1 MARVRQIVVRLERPE
16 QLFTADPVSP
26 TSPAYTEYTAQ
37 PAIETVRE
45 LLIMRMPSKQSE
57 VELQVILPPDQLRDG
72 LATELTLAV
81 RRWIKVQNTLDVEL
95 SSAGGAVGRRLFILG
110 FVAFFLL
117 QLASITVKKLGDSS
131 DDYFIDA
138 LGEGLGVASW
148 VMLWFPVQTFTV
160 EVWRSNIRRRR
171 MDVIE
176 RMTVAVFAR
185 ETQENKQA

>member
-26 TSPAYTEYTAQ
+26 TSPRYSEYTAQ
-37 PAIETVRE
+37 PAMETVRE

-57 VELQVILPPDQLRDG
+57 VELHVILPPDQVRDG
-72 LATELTLAV
+72 LAAELTQAV

-95 SSAGGAVGRRLFILG
+95 ASAGGAVGRRLFILG

-117 QLASITVKKLGDSS
+117 QLASITVKKLGDAS

-176 RMTVAVFAR
+176 RMNVAVFA
-185 ETQENKQA
+185 QEPTPT

>member
-26 TSPAYTEYTAQ
+26 TSPRYSEYTAQ
-37 PAIETVRE
+37 PAMETVRE

-57 VELQVILPPDQLRDG
+57 VELHVILPPDQVRDG
-72 LATELTLAV
+72 LAAELTQAV

-95 SSAGGAVGRRLFILG
+95 VSAGGAVGRRLFILG

-117 QLASITVKKLGDSS
+117 QLASITVKKLGDAS

-176 RMTVAVFAR
+176 RMTVAVFAQ
-185 ETQENKQA
+185 ETLQA

>member
-72 LATELTLAV
+72 LATELTQAV